1 MLATIMEAQLSSI
14 LSSEREFHR
23 SESGLIACSL
33 RSVTSSGS
41 SSIYSSSF
49 HSASLFRYRSSIIG
63 FLELVEVVL
72 HLVVKLVCKV
82 VIGDLVAAE
91 GQIEI
96 VWRADEFSMLAVE
109 MVSDIDSAA
118 YSGGFDERRY
128 VSLCPTGTCS
138 LAFRVVMSG

>member
-49 HSASLFRYRSSIIG
+49 HSASLFRYRISIIG

-91 GQIEI
+91 GQIEMTN
-96 VWRADEFSMLAVE
+96 S
-109 MVSDIDSAA
+109 
-118 YSGGFDERRY
+118 
-128 VSLCPTGTCS
+128 PCS
-138 LAFRVVMSG
+138 LSRWFQILTPPHIAEDSMSDGM

>member
-1 MLATIMEAQLSSI
+1 
-14 LSSEREFHR
+14 
-23 SESGLIACSL
+23 
-33 RSVTSSGS
+33 
-41 SSIYSSSF
+41 
-49 HSASLFRYRSSIIG
+49 
-63 FLELVEVVL
+63 VL